1 MPDAFLP
8 PADLAQRFGAI
19 VGPQNLSVDPK
30 TCAAM
35 SEDIYAQGG
44 LAAYVVAPGNLDE
57 LSRVLAAANQ
67 AGSVIVPRG
76 GGMSYTSG
84 YVVKDAGALVID
96 MRRMAGIISVNAADM
111 YVTVQAG
118 ATWAD
123 VRAVLHPMG
132 LRTPFWGPLSGISS
146 TIGGGVSQQNAF
158 FGAGVWG
165 TTSDSVLAMTVVL
178 ADGSIVRTSSAG
190 TRGGSPFF
198 RNYGPDLTG
207 LFCGDTGALGVKAD
221 ITLRLIPE
229 PQHEGWLSFAMPDL
243 PATARAAAAIARTNL
258 ACEVCSFDP
267 NLAKIRMRR
276 ASLVSDAKTLAAVVT
291 SQKNIFEGV
300 KQGAKMALAGR
311 GFMDDVG
318 YTLHVVTEGA
328 FKGQVDEALS
338 ALRAIM
344 KEEGGKE
351 IENTIPKA
359 MRAAPFTPLNNIL
372 GPDGERWVPV
382 HGIVP
387 LSQGEACW
395 GELEAMFESRRDQL
409 DALKITT
416 GYLVTTI
423 STTGFLIEPVFFWPG
438 ARFALHE
445 STVETPYLN
454 KLPKLAH
461 DDAAAALVTDTREK
475 ILDIFEKYGAAH
487 FQIGRTY
494 RYAQTR
500 DPLTLALLTSIK
512 AYVDPKG
519 LMNPGALGL

>member
-8 PADLAQRFGAI
+8 PADFAQRLGAI
-19 VGPQNLSVDPK
+19 VGPENLSLDPA
-30 TCAAM
+30 TRALM

-44 LAAYVVAPGNLDE
+44 LAAYVIAPASVDE
-57 LSRVLAAANQ
+57 LSRVLAAANE
-67 AGSVIVPRG
+67 GGHMVVPRG

-84 YVVKDAGALVID
+84 YVGDREGAVVID
-96 MRRMAGIISVNAADM
+96 MRRMDKIISVNAEDM

-118 ATWAD
+118 TTWAD
-123 VRAVLHPMG
+123 LRAALHPKG

-146 TIGGGVSQQNAF
+146 TIGGGLSQQNAF

-165 TTSDSVLAMTVVL
+165 TTSDSVLAITVVL
-178 ADGSIVRTSSAG
+178 ADGSIVRTGSAG
-190 TRGGSPFF
+190 TTGASPFF

-207 LFCGDTGALGVKAD
+207 LFCGDTGALGMKAE

-229 PQHEGWLSFAMPDL
+229 PAHEGWLSFAMPDL
-243 PATARAAAAIARTNL
+243 PATARATAAIARTGL

-276 ASLVSDAKTLAAVVT
+276 ASLVADAKTLAAVVT

-311 GFMDDVG
+311 SFMDDAG
-318 YTLHVVTEGA
+318 YTLHVITEGA
-328 FKGQVDEALS
+328 SKAQVEEALV
-338 ALRAIM
+338 ALRTIM
-344 KEEGGKE
+344 KDEGGHE

-372 GPDGERWVPV
+372 GPDGERWVPI

-387 LSQGEACW
+387 LSHGEACW
-395 GELEAMFESRRDQL
+395 RELEAMFESRRADL

-416 GYLVTTI
+416 GYLVTTV

-438 ARFALHE
+438 ARFGLHE
-445 STVETPYLN
+445 QTVEGHYLK

-461 DDAAAALVTDTREK
+461 DEAAAAFVADTREK
-475 ILDIFEKYGAAH
+475 ILDIFEKHGATH

-500 DPLTLALLTSIK
+500 DPMTLALLKALK